1 MIEELEVLGVPSL
14 FKDQLQPYIHFITV
28 EKRRRTGNNASNRQS
43 ISQNQ
48 DIIEEL
54 KSKVDNLTEQI
65 KVPMSLSLI
74 PKGLAILQELVQ
86 IVKSDKSK
94 SSRM

>member
-14 FKDQLQPYIHFITV
+14 FKDQLEPYVHFITV
-28 EKRRRTGNNASNRQS
+28 EKRRRTVNNASGRRS

-48 DIIEEL
+48 DIIVEEL

-65 KVPMSLSLI
+65 KVTMSLSLI
-74 PKGLAILQELVQ
+74 KGLAILQELVP
-86 IVKSDKSK
+86 IVKRDKSK
-94 SSRM
+94 SRRT